1 MHFLYDSFIRFKN
14 YIIILI
20 IINFKKWRESEIR
33 SDYYSTITYF
43 KKEKE
48 KNKNSKKLDIIKKF
62 DIYKNIL

>member
-33 SDYYSTITYF
+33 SDYYIAQSLILR
-43 KKEKE
+43 KKKKKTKIL
-48 KNKNSKKLDIIKKF
+48 KNW
-62 DIYKNIL
+62 IL

>member
-14 YIIILI
+14 YIILI

-33 SDYYSTITYF
+33 LDYYSTITYF